1 MTFRPR
7 LNGLESE
14 AERRPAMA
22 VTQASQDDAGDW
34 LSLRRALWPHA
45 SDDEHR
51 ADIAKM
57 LGSDERAACF
67 LARAEDG
74 AAAGFAEVTMRR
86 DYVNGCSTSPVGFL
100 EGLFVVPTARR
111 RGTARTLVAAAE
123 AWAASRG
130 SSEFASDVRIENL
143 ESQKVHA
150 ALGFSQTERVIYFHK
165 TLAPRKGA
173 VS

>member
-1 MTFRPR
+1 
-7 LNGLESE
+7 
-14 AERRPAMA
+14 MA

-34 LSLRRALWPHA
+34 FSLRRALWPHA

-57 LGSDERAACF
+57 LGNDERAVCF

-74 AAAGFAEVTMRR
+74 AVAGFAEVSLRS

-100 EGLFVVPTARR
+100 EGLYVVPAARR
-111 RGTARTLVAAAE
+111 RGTARGLVAAAE

-130 SSEFASDVRIENL
+130 SSEFASDVLVENV
-143 ESQKVHA
+143 ESRKLHE
-150 ALGFSQTERVIYFHK
+150 ALGFSETERVVYFHK
-165 TLAPRKGA
+165 ALAPRK
-173 VS
+173 VSVS